1 MAGLCP
7 WLPCHMLRTLDRYI
21 IRETLAPFG
30 LTLLILTFLLQIP
43 TIMDVAEK
51 LIAKGVTLPIIGRIV
66 LTLLP
71 SSLAITIPIS
81 LLVGL
86 ADGAG
91 AAVGRSRG
99 GRHAGLRRQPVSHPA
114 SGRPDGAGRRR
125 R

>member
-1 MAGLCP
+1 
-7 WLPCHMLRTLDRYI
+7 MLRTLDRYI

-71 SSLAITIPIS
+71 SSLAITIPRAAA
-81 LLVGL
+81 
-86 ADGAG
+86 ADRENPCRP
-91 AAVGRSRG
+91 RS
-99 GRHAGLRRQPVSHPA
+99 S
-114 SGRPDGAGRRR
+114 SIRPSP
-125 R
+125 